1 MQALLI
7 LMLGAFVSQTT
18 EYLPI
23 GLLPQIAGD
32 LHVSLG
38 ATGWLVTGYAWI
50 ITLTALPFTLMTRHI
65 DRRTL
70 FLALLGTIT
79 LSNSLALV
87 THNYWML
94 VAIRLIAALGHG
106 VFWSILAAYAVRIL
120 PQMSPGRA
128 TAWVFSGISVAIIV
142 GVPLSSAVG
151 LAFGWQK
158 GFGLFGLLGLL
169 TFIGGYFWLPS
180 IKTERGEGKAG
191 LPQNNAPLYAAA
203 FTTLL
208 IITAHF
214 NGYTYITSLLS
225 NKVHI
230 PDAGHPMMLLAF
242 GLAGAVGT
250 VLAGWFD
257 HRPMLLAVIASAG
270 IVMAQILMLPG
281 VAQPVLGWVE
291 MVLWGMS
298 VSMLIVGLQS
308 WVIQLAPEQPEAAS
322 ALYVSTFNIGIGGG
336 ALTGG
341 IMLASSGAGGLLW
354 LGIALGILALASYL
368 LPGILRQRQLAK
380 ATE

>member
-23 GLLPQIAGD
+23 GLLPQISSD
-32 LHVSLG
+32 LQVSLG

-50 ITLTALPFTLMTRHI
+50 ITLTAIPFTLMTRRI

-79 LSNSLALV
+79 LSNSLALI
-87 THNYWML
+87 THSYWLL
-94 VAIRLIAALGHG
+94 VLIRVIAALGHG
-106 VFWSILAAYAVRIL
+106 VFWSILAAYAVRIT
-120 PQMSPGRA
+120 PHMSPGRA
-128 TAWVFSGISVAIIV
+128 TAWVFSGISIAIVA

-151 LAFGWQK
+151 QAFGWQS

-169 TFIGGYFWLPS
+169 TFVAGFFWLPS
-180 IKTERGEGKAG
+180 MKMQNEEGKAG
-191 LPQNNAPLYAAA
+191 LPQNNIALYAAA
-203 FTTLL
+203 LTTLL

-214 NGYTYITSLLS
+214 NGYTYITTLLTE
-225 NKVHI
+225 KVHVL
-230 PDAGHPMMLLAF
+230 PSAQPLMLLAF
-242 GLAGAVGT
+242 GIAGAAGT
-250 VLAGWFD
+250 VLAGWLG
-257 HRPMLLAVIASAG
+257 HQPMRLAVIASAG
-270 IVMAQILMLPG
+270 IVVTQIVMLPG
-281 VAQPVLGWVE
+281 VAQSVLGWVE

-298 VSMLIVGLQS
+298 ISMLIVGLQS

-341 IMLASSGAGGLLW
+341 VMLASGGANGLLW
-354 LGIALGILALASYL
+354 LGIALAIIALASFL
-368 LPGILRQRQLAK
+368 LPGLLRQRQQAK
-380 ATE
+380 VTE